1 MHVPFAVTEEG
12 KTLNRM
18 NSIAFRLS
26 ASIAIVVMATAL
38 TIAALILNDE
48 QKTLEDRLHIRA
60 MQLGEIMA
68 RQMIEPLLY
77 EERYTIYTLFES
89 YIKTNDSVIE
99 YAEAY
104 DENGHFLLHF
114 EGRTK
119 AEKLT
124 AELSSFSDKAGFLG
138 RTSAYSTGDVFELI
152 YPVKTPQLG
161 VIGYLRMGITP
172 TQLLETL
179 ANIKRKVFTLTI
191 FIVFF
196 GILAG
201 LLMARK
207 IIKPILVLNRA
218 VLQVEGTNLGTE
230 IKPVGIGE
238 IRELAISFNKMSKKL
253 KDSMESIKKA
263 QESLIRKEK
272 FYVLG
277 EFSASLAHEIKN
289 PLTPIKMLIQRAYEQ
304 QEPLE
309 KADFD
314 VINSELERIDKT
326 VDQFLGYT
334 RITKQ
339 YLEITDLNLLVKDVI
354 ILTQH
359 KIKKSNIKLDF
370 LQNPAPLMVNINPDS
385 IRQVIINLILN
396 AIHAMPDGGILNI
409 TSRATKNDVI
419 LEIEDSGIGMTEE
432 QMQRAFDPFFTTKPE
447 GTGLGLSIVW
457 NIIES
462 HHGTITFSSKPQQGT
477 RVKMRL
483 PYA

>member
-1 MHVPFAVTEEG
+1 M
-12 KTLNRM
+12 NWI

-38 TIAALILNDE
+38 TIATLVLNDE
-48 QKTLEDRLHIRA
+48 QNTLENRLHIRA
-60 MQLGEIMA
+60 LQLGEIMA
-68 RQMIEPLLY
+68 HQMVEPLLY
-77 EERYTIYTLFES
+77 EESYTIYTLFES
-89 YIKTNDSVIE
+89 YITTNDSIIE

-104 DENGHFLLHF
+104 DEHGQFLLHF
-114 EGRTK
+114 EGQTK
-119 AEKLT
+119 AEELT
-124 AELSSFSDKAGFLG
+124 AELSLFNDKAGFLG
-138 RTSAYSTGDVFELI
+138 HTSAYSTGDVFELI
-152 YPVKTPQLG
+152 YPVKTQHLG
-161 VIGYLRMGITP
+161 LIGYLRMGISP

-179 ANIKRKVFTLTI
+179 ANIKSKVFKLTM

-207 IIKPILVLNRA
+207 IIKPILVLNRT
-218 VLQVEGTNLGTE
+218 VLQFEGANLGIE

-238 IRELAISFNKMSKKL
+238 IRELSISFNKMSRKL
-253 KDSMESIKKA
+253 KDSMETMKTA
-263 QESLIRKEK
+263 QNRLIQKEK

-304 QEPLE
+304 QEPIE
-309 KADFD
+309 KEDFD
-314 VINSELERIDKT
+314 VINTELERIDKT
-326 VDQFLGYT
+326 VDQFLGCT

-339 YLEITDLNLLVKDVI
+339 YLEKTDLNLLVQDVI

-359 KIKKSNIKLDF
+359 KIKKSKIKLDF
-370 LQNPAPLMVNINPDS
+370 LQNSTPLVVNINPDS

-396 AIHAMPDGGILNI
+396 AIQAMPGGGVLKMVV
-409 TSRATKNDVI
+409 SATEDDVT
-419 LEIEDSGIGMTEE
+419 LDIEDSGIGMTED
-432 QMQRAFDPFFTTKPE
+432 QLQRAFDPFFTTKRE
-447 GTGLGLSIVW
+447 GTGVGLSIVW

-462 HHGTITFSSKPQQGT
+462 HHGTIELSSKPQHGT
-477 RVKMRL
+477 QVKIRL

>member
-1 MHVPFAVTEEG
+1 
-12 KTLNRM
+12 
-18 NSIAFRLS
+18 
-26 ASIAIVVMATAL
+26 MATAL

-48 QKTLEDRLHIRA
+48 QKTLENRLHIRA
-60 MQLGEIMA
+60 LQLGEIMA
-68 RQMIEPLLY
+68 RQMVEPLLY

-89 YIKTNDSVIE
+89 YIKTNDSIIE

-104 DENGHFLLHF
+104 DDHGQFLLHF

-119 AEKLT
+119 AQKLT
-124 AELSSFSDKAGFLG
+124 VELSSYSHKAGFLDQ
-138 RTSAYSTGDVFELI
+138 TSAYTTGDSFELI
-152 YPVKTPQLG
+152 YPVKTQQLG
-161 VIGYLRMGITP
+161 LIGYLRMGITP
-172 TQLLETL
+172 AQLLETL
-179 ANIKRKVFTLTI
+179 ANIESKVFKLTM

-207 IIKPILVLNRA
+207 IIKPILVLNRT
-218 VLQVEGTNLGTE
+218 VLQFEEANLGTE

-253 KDSMESIKKA
+253 KNSMETTKKA
-263 QESLIRKEK
+263 QNSLIQKEK

-309 KADFD
+309 KRDFD
-314 VINSELERIDKT
+314 VINTELERIDRT

-339 YLEITDLNLLVKDVI
+339 YLEKTDLNLLVQDVI
-354 ILTQH
+354 VLTQH
-359 KIKKSNIKLDF
+359 KIKKSKIKLDF
-370 LQNPAPLMVNINPDS
+370 LQNPTPLLVNINPDS

-396 AIHAMPDGGILNI
+396 AIQAMPGGGVLKIAV
-409 TSRATKNDVI
+409 SATEDDAS
-419 LEIEDSGIGMTEE
+419 LEIQDSGIGMTED
-432 QMQRAFDPFFTTKPE
+432 QLQRAFDPFFTTKPE
-447 GTGLGLSIVW
+447 GTGVGLSTVW

-462 HHGTITFSSKPQQGT
+462 NHGTIELFSKPQHGT
-477 RVKMRL
+477 QVKIRL